1 MTAKIGKLKKAQL
14 VVEENATHVELI
26 EVSEAGE
33 AVCNMLKI
41 NDDESFTTLARRRVF
56 ESIEAVTALCTV
68 AGLVTKDDYIIDG
81 VTK

>member
-14 VVEENATHVELI
+14 VVYENATHVELI

-41 NDDESFTTLARRRVF
+41 NEDESFTTLAHRRVF
-56 ESIEAVTALCTV
+56 ESVDAVTALCTV
-68 AGLVTKDDYIIDG
+68 AGLVTKEDYIIDG
-81 VTK
+81 VN

>member
-1 MTAKIGKLKKAQL
+1 MIASIGKLKKAQL

-41 NDDESFTTLARRRVF
+41 NDDESFTTLAHRRVF
-56 ESIEAVTALCTV
+56 ETVEAVTALCTG
-68 AGLVTKDDYIIDG
+68 AGLVTKDDYLIDG
-81 VTK
+81 VN